1 MRSSRTEAIRNIVLE
16 TVRFQVGGEGGTVKE
31 WMRWVSVLADCDG
44 DADKGHDRDKEKEP

>member
-1 MRSSRTEAIRNIVLE
+1 MQNMVPE
-16 TVRFQVGGEGGTVKE
+16 TLRFEVGGGGAVKE